1 MPRLIPPTSSS
12 SSGLPVDTGGTSPCA
27 LSWVPVM
34 KPDKETLSA
43 PSSTAIR
50 RTQVNEEGEDE
61 TAEIVIL
68 LCKNEVV

>member
-1 MPRLIPPTSSS
+1 
-12 SSGLPVDTGGTSPCA
+12 
-27 LSWVPVM
+27 M

-43 PSSTAIR
+43 PSSLAIR